1 MGLSEKQRMN
11 ESNSEFSRRDFLR
24 DSSFAAL
31 ATLLGGVR
39 LAPRANAA
47 EGQEAKPPSGKMK
60 VGVIGLGN
68 WGREL
73 LDQLARLPQA
83 EVAAICDNYPAMM
96 KRSASKAP
104 GAAQTE
110 DYKAILDNK
119 DIKAVVIATP
129 THLHKEIALA
139 ALQAGK
145 HVYCEA
151 PLAATLE
158 DARAIAQAARAAGKV
173 VFQPGLQLRCDPQR
187 HFLLPFVR
195 SGALGKW
202 AMTRA
207 QWNKKTSWRFTS
219 PNPDRE
225 KALNWRLDRATSLG
239 LLGEIG
245 MHQIDQVGWFLNAL
259 PTAITAFG
267 SVAFWRDG
275 REVAD
280 TVQAVFQFPDQV
292 QLSYSAT
299 LANSFE
305 SDYEIY
311 YGSDAAV
318 MIRGSSAW
326 MFKEVDAPLLGWEV
340 YARKDAFYK
349 ETGISLRADASKLK
363 AQGDQGRQEAEVA
376 DPPIFFALQTFL
388 RNAQEVGGAVEDFV
402 SLYGDGD
409 PKALA
414 EHLAKEVH
422 KLPAPDYMDGYRA
435 TVLAI
440 KANEA
445 VTSGKPVT
453 LSPELFELA

>member
-1 MGLSEKQRMN
+1 MN
-11 ESNSEFSRRDFLR
+11 ESNGSSEFSRRAFLR

-31 ATLLGGVR
+31 ATMLGGVR
-39 LAPRANAA
+39 LSARAA
-47 EGQEAKPPSGKMK
+47 EAEQQTANPPARKVK
-60 VGVIGLGN
+60 VGLIGLGN

-73 LDQLARLPQA
+73 LDQLGRLPQA
-83 EVAAICDNYPAMM
+83 DVAAICDNYGAMVR
-96 KRSASKAP
+96 RSASKAP

-110 DYKAILDNK
+110 DYKTILDNK
-119 DIKAVVIATP
+119 DIKAVIVATP
-129 THLHKEIALA
+129 THLHKEIVLA

-151 PLAATLE
+151 PLATTIE

-187 HFLLPFVR
+187 RFLLPFIR

-202 AMTRA
+202 AMIRA

-225 KALNWRLDRATSLG
+225 KAINWRLDRATSLG

-245 MHQIDQVGWFLNAL
+245 LHQIDQVSWFLNTL
-259 PTAITAFG
+259 PLSVSAFG
-267 SVAFWRDG
+267 SVAFWKDG

-280 TVQAVFQFPDQV
+280 TVQAIFQFPDQV
-292 QLSYSAT
+292 QLTYSAT

-305 SDYEIY
+305 SDCETY

-363 AQGDQGRQEAEVA
+363 AQGDQGRQEAEVV
-376 DPPIFFALQTFL
+376 DPPVYFALQTFL

-422 KLPAPDYMDGYRA
+422 KLPAPDYLDGYRA

-445 VTSGKPVT
+445 VNSGKPVA
-453 LSPELFELA
+453 LLPELFELA